1 MRGEA
6 EVRRLETQRR
16 VVRHHARG
24 SRESLT
30 ECRTDDAIVGFG
42 RIETVLDEK
51 MALNSVDLDVDRGT
65 LAHGGRRSQRTPC
78 LQANFLELPQ
88 GRSGSATHVVGTTLS
103 PSNSSITVRGTTM
116 SQPGYA
122 CRQFE
127 SAIRTDVSSTTRV
140 AAGASAL
147 VSDRRRELALRVLFV
162 DSIRTFSA
170 TESPLCRV
178 GQLRRDAPARAGETP
193 ASLVCRRVVLRW
205 WIGREK
211 VVALVDPR

>member
-1 MRGEA
+1 MLVRGEA

-88 GRSGSATHVVGTTLS
+88 GRSGSATHVVGTTLES
-103 PSNSSITVRGTTM
+103 VQLFDHRERHDDVATGIRVQAVRVGD
-116 SQPGYA
+116 QN
-122 CRQFE
+122 RRVE
-127 SAIRTDVSSTTRV
+127 HHTRRGECV
-140 AAGASAL
+140 CFGVRSAAGARAPS
-147 VSDRRRELALRVLFV
+147 SLR
-162 DSIRTFSA
+162 
-170 TESPLCRV
+170 
-178 GQLRRDAPARAGETP
+178 
-193 ASLVCRRVVLRW
+193 
-205 WIGREK
+205 
-211 VVALVDPR
+211 